1 MIKYT
6 RHWLKKIESLYEAGG
21 YKLRYEKGH
30 FQSGHCIVEDRKVVV
45 VNKFFDTEARITT
58 LLDII
63 TQVSLDTSQMDETQ
77 KALWV
82 KLGKWQGELFTENEE
97 S

>member
-6 RHWLKKIESLYEAGG
+6 RHWLKKIEELYAAGG
-21 YKLRYEKGH
+21 YTVRYEKGH

-45 VNKFFDTEARITT
+45 INRFFEIEARINT
-58 LLDII
+58 LMDLM
-63 TQVSLDTSQMDETQ
+63 TQVELDPAGMDEQQ
-77 KALWV
+77 KSLWV
-82 KLGKWQGELFTENEE
+82 KLSKWQGELFAENEE

>member
-6 RHWLKKIESLYEAGG
+6 RHWLKKIEGLYETGG
-21 YKLRYEKGH
+21 YSIRYEKGH

-45 VNKFFDTEARITT
+45 INRFFNVEARINT
-58 LLDII
+58 LLDLL
-63 TQVSLDTSQMDETQ
+63 TQVELDPGPMDDMQ

-82 KLGKWQGELFTENEE
+82 KLSKWQGELFAENDE